1 MTANPDADLIDEAL
15 DVVHDARA
23 RAPADFIIALG
34 VVLGIAAVVLLAV
47 AAVTS
52 GASQDLFLNLGVE
65 VIGAW
70 LTVVLINGLWR
81 RLEVGAS
88 ASLDAMSARLHE
100 RRGSPLSDGERE
112 AWRLFVDEYREL
124 TGSMSWLERV
134 RALPAY
140 RRRMQALEASGNRT
154 LEEFRRVAEEAP
166 APQ

>member
-1 MTANPDADLIDEAL
+1 MTTNPDADLIDEAL

-34 VVLGIAAVVLLAV
+34 VVLGVVAVGLLAV

-52 GASQDLFLNLGVE
+52 GASQDFLMNLGVE

-100 RRGSPLSDGERE
+100 RRGSPLGDGERE

-124 TGSMSWLERV
+124 TRSNSWLSRV

-140 RRRMQALEASGNRT
+140 RQRMHALQTSGNRT
-154 LEEFRRVAEEAP
+154 LDEFRPGAVQAP
-166 APQ
+166 PPG